1 MCLGIPGMIIEV
13 FESSGTKMCK
23 VDFGGVIQE
32 ACIETIPQAKIGDYI
47 IVHAGFALSLLSKE
61 EALETIEI
69 FKEMTRLA
77 DQDEKEQKGK

>member
-1 MCLGIPGMIIEV
+1 MCLGIPGMIIEF
-13 FESSGTKMCK
+13 FESTGTKMCK

-32 ACIETIPQAKIGDYI
+32 ACIETIPEAKIGDYI

-77 DQDEKEQKGK
+77 DQSDMDLKGN

>member
-1 MCLGIPGMIIEV
+1 MCLGIPGMIIEI

-32 ACIETIPQAKIGDYI
+32 ACIETIPEAQIGDYI

-69 FKEMTRLA
+69 FKEIRRLGNQSDM
-77 DQDEKEQKGK
+77 DQIGN

>member
-1 MCLGIPGMIIEV
+1 MCLGIPGMIKEV

-32 ACIETIPQAKIGDYI
+32 ACIETIPEAKIGDYI

-77 DQDEKEQKGK
+77 DQSDMDQKGN